1 MHKQLISRR
10 ELLVAGSGAA
20 GLAMLPACT
29 AGKKE
34 RLTITQVDL
43 HKIIVPMK
51 PDTTASPELP
61 DAEGDN
67 SWPKVPKMVMKIHT
81 DSGITG
87 IGETGRG
94 ENWPGVERNAEFLKG
109 KAVFDFTLTKLDLPD
124 PAGYAAFEMALYDI
138 VGKAVGWPVWRLLG
152 GLAQPKVFVGYWTGR
167 KTVEGMKRVA
177 ERAKAGNFK
186 NIKTKNKQGD
196 PIVEAIEMVAK
207 VAPGVSVTL
216 DPNTR
221 YNSLKDFLEVALK
234 LEKIGNMLVYEDPF
248 DKSDFEGYRKLR
260 SQVKTHVALHLG
272 DTKAMIKGICEQ
284 ACSAF
289 NTGGNPG
296 MASFVSNCYV
306 AQVEG
311 MPVWHGS
318 GNDLGI
324 VDAAYT
330 HSCAAASNCTFPS
343 DILGFLREDDLVL
356 TPIEIKDSYAIV
368 PTTPGLGVELDEE
381 AAKKYHTTA

>member
-1 MHKQLISRR
+1 MHEHRLSRR
-10 ELLVAGSGAA
+10 ELLLTGGGAV

-51 PDTTASPELP
+51 PDITADPELAESSSF
-61 DAEGDN
+61 DA
-67 SWPKVPKMVMKIHT
+67 VPKMVMKIHT

-94 ENWPGVERNAEFLKG
+94 EKWEGVERNAEFLKG
-109 KAVFDFTLTKLDLPD
+109 KAIFDFNLTKLDLPD
-124 PAGYAAFEMALYDI
+124 PAGYAAFEMALYDT
-138 VGKAVGWPVWRLLG
+138 VGKAVGWPVYRLLG
-152 GLAQPKVFVGYWTGR
+152 GLAQPKVLVGYWCGR
-167 KTVEGMKRVA
+167 KTPEGMKRVA
-177 ERAKAGNFK
+177 ERALAGKFK

-207 VAPGVSVTL
+207 VAPGITVIL

-248 DKSDFEGYRKLR
+248 DKTDYEGYRKLR

-272 DTKAMIKGICEQ
+272 DTKAMIKGISEQ

-296 MASFVSNCYV
+296 MASFVSNCYL

-324 VDAAYT
+324 MDAAYT
-330 HSCAAASNCTFPS
+330 HSCAASPNCTLPS
-343 DILGFLREDDLVL
+343 DILGFLREDDLVVS
-356 TPIEIKDSYAIV
+356 PIEIKDSYAIV
-368 PTTPGLGVELDEE
+368 PDRPGLGVELDED

>member
-1 MHKQLISRR
+1 MKEQKWSRR
-10 ELLVAGSGAA
+10 QLLKAGGGAA

-43 HKIIVPMK
+43 HKIVVPMK
-51 PDTTASPELP
+51 PDITADPELAEESHF
-61 DAEGDN
+61 DA
-67 SWPKVPKMVMKIHT
+67 VPKMVMKIHT
-81 DSGITG
+81 DSGLTG

-94 ENWPGVERNAEFLKG
+94 ENWDGVTRNAAFLNG
-109 KAVFDFTLTKLDLPD
+109 KAVFDLNLTKLDLPD
-124 PAGYAAFEMALYDI
+124 PAGYAAFEMALYDV
-138 VGKAVGWPVWRLLG
+138 VGKAVGWPVHRLLG
-152 GLAQPKVFVGYWTGR
+152 GLAQPKVLVGYWCGR

-196 PIVEAIEMVAK
+196 PIVEAIEMIAK
-207 VAPGVSVTL
+207 VAPGVSVIL

-221 YNSLKDFLEVALK
+221 YNSLKDFLDVALK

-248 DKSDFEGYRKLR
+248 NKTDYEGYRKLR
-260 SQVKTHVALHLG
+260 SMVKTHVALHLG
-272 DTKAMIKGICEQ
+272 DTKAMIKGISEQ

-296 MASFVSNCYV
+296 MSTFVANCYL
-306 AQVEG
+306 AGVEG

-324 VDAAYT
+324 IDAAYT
-330 HSCAAASNCTFPS
+330 HSCAAAPNCTFPS
-343 DILGFLREDDLVL
+343 DILGFLREDDLVV
-356 TPIEIKDSYAIV
+356 TPIEIKDSYATV
-368 PTTPGLGVELDEE
+368 PLTPGLGVELDEE
-381 AAKKYHTTA
+381 AAKKYKVA

>member
-1 MHKQLISRR
+1 MNEQRLSRR
-10 ELLVAGSGAA
+10 QLLLTGGGAV

-43 HKIIVPMK
+43 HKIVVPMK
-51 PDTTASPELP
+51 PDITADPEL
-61 DAEGDN
+61 AESSSFDQ
-67 SWPKVPKMVMKIHT
+67 VPKMVMKIHT

-94 ENWPGVERNAEFLKG
+94 EKWEGVERNAEFLKG
-109 KAVFDFTLTKLDLPD
+109 KAVFDFNLTKLDLPD

-138 VGKAVGWPVWRLLG
+138 VGKAVGWPVYRLLG
-152 GLAQPKVFVGYWTGR
+152 GLAQPKVLVGYWCGR
-167 KTVEGMKRVA
+167 KTPEGMKRVA
-177 ERAKAGNFK
+177 ERALAGKFK

-196 PIVEAIEMVAK
+196 PIVEAIEMIAK
-207 VAPGVSVTL
+207 VAPGITVIL

-221 YNSLKDFLEVALK
+221 YNSLNDFLEVALK
-234 LEKIGNMLVYEDPF
+234 LERIGNMLVYEDPF
-248 DKSDFEGYRKLR
+248 DKTDYAGYRQLR
-260 SQVKTHVALHLG
+260 SQVKTLVALHLG
-272 DTKAMIKGICEQ
+272 DTKAMIKGICEE

-289 NTGGNPG
+289 NTAQNPS
-296 MASFVSNCYV
+296 MASFLSNCYL

-324 VDAAYT
+324 IDAAYT
-330 HSCAAASNCTFPS
+330 HSCAAAPNCTLPS
-343 DILGFLREDDLVL
+343 DILGFLREDDLVVS
-356 TPIEIKDSYAIV
+356 PIEIKDSYAIV
-368 PTTPGLGVELDEE
+368 PDRPGLGVELDED
-381 AAKKYHTTA
+381 AAKKYHTAA

>member
-1 MHKQLISRR
+1 MHKQLLSRR
-10 ELLVAGSGAA
+10 EILLAGGSAA
-20 GLAMLPACT
+20 GLAVLPACT
-29 AGKKE
+29 VGKKE

-43 HKIIVPMK
+43 HKIVVPMK
-51 PDTTASPELP
+51 PDITADPEL
-61 DAEGDN
+61 AESSRFDE
-67 SWPKVPKMVMKIHT
+67 VPKMVMKIHT

-94 ENWPGVERNAEFLKG
+94 ENWPGVERNGEFLKG
-109 KAVFDFTLTKLDLPD
+109 KAVFDFNLTKLDLPD
-124 PAGYAAFEMALYDI
+124 PAGYGAFEMALYDI
-138 VGKAVGWPVWRLLG
+138 VGKVVGWPVWRLLG
-152 GLAQPKVFVGYWTGR
+152 GLAHPKVFVGYWCGR
-167 KTVEGMKRVA
+167 KTPEGMKRVA

-186 NIKTKNKQGD
+186 NIKMKAKQGD
-196 PIVEAIEMVAK
+196 PVVEAIAMIAK
-207 VAPGVSVTL
+207 VAPGVTVIL

-248 DKSDFEGYRKLR
+248 DKSDYEGYRKLR
-260 SQVKTHVALHLG
+260 SLVKTHVALHLG

-289 NTGGNPG
+289 NTGPNPS
-296 MASFVSNCYV
+296 MASFVSNCYL

-311 MPVWHGS
+311 LPVWHGS

-324 VDAAYT
+324 IDAAYT
-330 HSCAAASNCTFPS
+330 HSCAAAPNCTLPS
-343 DILGFLREDDLVL
+343 DILGYLREDDLVV
-356 TPIEIKDSYAIV
+356 TPIEIKDSYATV
-368 PTTPGLGVELDEE
+368 PTTPGLGVELDED

>member
-1 MHKQLISRR
+1 MHKQLLSRR
-10 ELLVAGSGAA
+10 EVLLAGGGAA

-29 AGKKE
+29 AGKNE

-43 HKIIVPMK
+43 HKIVVPMK
-51 PDTTASPELP
+51 PDITADPELIESSP
-61 DAEGDN
+61 FDQ
-67 SWPKVPKMVMKIHT
+67 VPKMVMKIHT

-109 KAVFDFTLTKLDLPD
+109 KAVFDFNLTKLDLPD
-124 PAGYAAFEMALYDI
+124 PAGYSAFEMALYDV

-152 GLAQPKVFVGYWTGR
+152 GLAQPKVLVGYWCGR
-167 KTVEGMKRVA
+167 KTAEGMKRVA

-186 NIKTKNKQGD
+186 NIKMKAKQGD
-196 PIVEAIEMVAK
+196 PVVEAIEMIAK
-207 VAPGVSVTL
+207 VAPGVTVIL

-248 DKSDFEGYRKLR
+248 NKTDYEGYRKLR

-289 NTGGNPG
+289 NTGQNPS
-296 MASFVSNCYV
+296 MASFVSNCYL

-318 GNDLGI
+318 GCDLGI
-324 VDAAYT
+324 FDAAYA
-330 HSCAAASNCTFPS
+330 HSCAAAPNCTLPS
-343 DILGFLREDDLVL
+343 DILGYLREDDLVV
-356 TPIEIKDSYAIV
+356 TPIEIKDSYATV
-368 PTTPGLGVELDEE
+368 PTSPGLGVELDED

>member
-1 MHKQLISRR
+1 MHKQLLSRR
-10 ELLVAGSGAA
+10 ELLVAGGGAA

-29 AGKKE
+29 AGKNE

-43 HKIIVPMK
+43 HKIVVPMK
-51 PDTTASPELP
+51 PDITADPELIESSP
-61 DAEGDN
+61 FDQ
-67 SWPKVPKMVMKIHT
+67 VPKMVMKIHT

-109 KAVFDFTLTKLDLPD
+109 KAVFDFNLTKLDLPD
-124 PAGYAAFEMALYDI
+124 PAGYSAFEMALYDV

-152 GLAQPKVFVGYWTGR
+152 GLAQPKVFVGYWCGR
-167 KTVEGMKRVA
+167 KTAEGMKRVA

-186 NIKTKNKQGD
+186 NIKMKAKQGD
-196 PIVEAIEMVAK
+196 PVVEAIEMIAK
-207 VAPGVSVTL
+207 VAPGVTVIL

-248 DKSDFEGYRKLR
+248 NKTDYEGYRKLR

-272 DTKAMIKGICEQ
+272 DTKAMIRGICEQ

-289 NTGGNPG
+289 NTGQNPS
-296 MASFVSNCYV
+296 MASFVSNCYL

-318 GNDLGI
+318 GCDLGI
-324 VDAAYT
+324 FDAAYA
-330 HSCAAASNCTFPS
+330 HSCAAAPNCTLPS
-343 DILGFLREDDLVL
+343 DILGYLREDDLVV
-356 TPIEIKDSYAIV
+356 TPIEIKDSYATV
-368 PTTPGLGVELDEE
+368 PNTPGLGVELDEE

>member
-1 MHKQLISRR
+1 MREQRLSRR
-10 ELLVAGSGAA
+10 QLLLTGGGAA

-43 HKIIVPMK
+43 HKVVVPMK
-51 PDTTASPELP
+51 PDIMADPEL
-61 DAEGDN
+61 AESSRFDD
-67 SWPKVPKMVMKIHT
+67 VPKMVMKIHT

-87 IGETGRG
+87 IGETQRG
-94 ENWPGVERNAEFLKG
+94 ENWEGAERNAEFLKG
-109 KAVFDFTLTKLDLPD
+109 KAVFDFNLTKLDLPD

-138 VGKAVGWPVWRLLG
+138 VGKAVGWPVYRLLG
-152 GLAQPKVFVGYWTGR
+152 GLAQPKVLVGYWCGR
-167 KTVEGMKRVA
+167 KTPEGMKRVA

-186 NIKTKNKQGD
+186 NIKMKAKQGD
-196 PIVEAIEMVAK
+196 PVVAAIEMIAK
-207 VAPGVSVTL
+207 VAPGITVIL

-248 DKSDFEGYRKLR
+248 DKTDYAGYRKLR
-260 SQVKTHVALHLG
+260 SQVKTLVALHLG

-289 NTGGNPG
+289 NTAQNPS
-296 MASFVSNCYV
+296 MASFLSNCYL

-324 VDAAYT
+324 IDAAYT
-330 HSCAAASNCTFPS
+330 HSCAAAPNCTLPS
-343 DILGFLREDDLVL
+343 DILGFLREDDLVV

-368 PTTPGLGVELDEE
+368 PNRPGLGVELDED
-381 AAKKYHTTA
+381 AAKKYHTAA

>member
-1 MHKQLISRR
+1 MHEQRLSRR
-10 ELLVAGSGAA
+10 QLLLRGSGAV

-43 HKIIVPMK
+43 HKIVVPMK
-51 PDTTASPELP
+51 PDITADPELAESSSF
-61 DAEGDN
+61 DA
-67 SWPKVPKMVMKIHT
+67 VPKMVMKIHT

-94 ENWPGVERNAEFLKG
+94 EKWEGVERNAEFLKG
-109 KAVFDFTLTKLDLPD
+109 KAIFDFNLTKLDLPD
-124 PAGYAAFEMALYDI
+124 AAGYAAFEMALYDI
-138 VGKAVGWPVWRLLG
+138 VGKAVGWPVYRLLG
-152 GLAQPKVFVGYWTGR
+152 GLAQPKVFVSYWCGR
-167 KTVEGMKRVA
+167 KTPEGMKRVA
-177 ERAKAGNFK
+177 ERALAGKFR

-196 PIVEAIEMVAK
+196 PLVEAIEMVAK
-207 VAPGVSVTL
+207 VAPGISVIV

-221 YNSLKDFLEVALK
+221 YNGLKDFLEVALK

-248 DKSDFEGYRKLR
+248 DKTDYAGYRQLR
-260 SQVKTHVALHLG
+260 SQVKTLVALHLG
-272 DTKAMIKGICEQ
+272 DTKAMIKGICEE

-289 NTGGNPG
+289 NTGQNPS
-296 MASFVSNCYV
+296 MASFLSNCYL

-318 GNDLGI
+318 GCDLGI
-324 VDAAYT
+324 FDAAYT
-330 HSCAAASNCTFPS
+330 HSCAAAPNCTLPS
-343 DILGFLREDDLVL
+343 DILGYLREDDLVV

-368 PTTPGLGVELDEE
+368 PNRPGLGVELDED
-381 AAKKYHTTA
+381 AAKKYRTTA